1 MLKGTFPAMPV
12 AILVALYLMIAV
24 APLAIAWAQGQPPRP
39 FLDDLASAAGLVAL
53 AMILAEFFLLGRFR
67 SITCRAGSDVIM
79 RVHQLLARVALLLA
93 VIHPFLY
100 VSPMTPPPVWDVTKQ
115 TALNYGWAG
124 LWPGI
129 AAWLLLGGLVTL
141 AIARDVSGARYEHW
155 RLLHGLGAVLVAGF
169 GVLHGLRAGRYSGD
183 PLLAWVWIGLFTLA
197 MGALLYVYIAAPLM
211 RWRRPWRVASV
222 TPAAERIWTVTLSP
236 MFAVSVVRVF
246 GPVGGLI

>member
-1 MLKGTFPAMPV
+1 
-12 AILVALYLMIAV
+12 
-24 APLAIAWAQGQPPRP
+24 
-39 FLDDLASAAGLVAL
+39 
-53 AMILAEFFLLGRFR
+53 
-67 SITCRAGSDVIM
+67 
-79 RVHQLLARVALLLA
+79 
-93 VIHPFLY
+93 
-100 VSPMTPPPVWDVTKQ
+100 VWDVTKQ